1 MKLEKIELSNYRCF
15 DSLTVDIDPKL
26 TVLIAAN
33 GVGKS
38 TILDAIRVSLWTFVS
53 GFDLAK
59 TPFTDPGNS
68 IPIDDVRV
76 IKMLDGKMIRQL
88 PASVKAIGDPGT
100 GDTREWTRIREKETP
115 RSKTIDADKASF
127 VRQFASAIQEQIRDP
142 EKPYLYLPV
151 FGYYG
156 TGRLWAQKK
165 LTEANRGVDDTTK
178 NDFFMRAFAYR
189 NCLDPASS
197 YKHFKEWFT
206 WVHESYFESQIK
218 HLHNKANI
226 AKVEEM
232 HQPLLVVQQAID
244 TILQPITGWH
254 TLEFSYEHEK
264 SLIMTHPE
272 HGVLK
277 VDQLSDGIRSVLAM
291 VGDIAYRCVKLNP
304 LMGIEAAKK
313 TNGIVLID
321 EVDMH
326 LHPEWQQVILQQL
339 QQAFP
344 NIQFI
349 VTTHS
354 PQVLSTVKRENIRVL
369 APNAEGKIVASMPL
383 AKTYGEPSND
393 VLQSV
398 MHVDPQPPIPE
409 KADLHRLTELVDQG
423 QYQSSEAIALM
434 VSLNAQLDEQH
445 PQLQK
450 LQRSIARQK
459 VLNG

>member
-1 MKLEKIELSNYRCF
+1 MKLTKIEVQNFRLFESFECEF
-15 DSLTVDIDPKL
+15 HEKL
-26 TVLIAAN
+26 TVLVAN
-33 GVGKS
+33 NGGGKS
-38 TILDAIRVSLWTFVS
+38 SVLDA
-53 GFDLAK
+53 
-59 TPFTDPGNS
+59 
-68 IPIDDVRV
+68 VRV
-76 IKMLDGKMIRQL
+76 AMGGYLSAFEHGSATGIMLPDVHQTSLNNFNKKKHFPVMIKAEGDLGDNKAATWSRSLTSAKSGTTIKDMKPLLDYGKQTAL
-88 PASVKAIGDPGT
+88 EEDS
-100 GDTREWTRIREKETP
+100 
-115 RSKTIDADKASF
+115 
-127 VRQFASAIQEQIRDP
+127 SANW
-142 EKPYLYLPV
+142 PV
-151 FGYYG
+151 LAYYG
-156 TGRLWAQKK
+156 TGRLWNQKK
-165 LTEANRGVDDTTK
+165 LTSSKQALKLFDKRDAG
-178 NDFFMRAFAYR
+178 Y
-189 NCLDPASS
+189 LDCMEPASS
-197 YKHFKEWFT
+197 YKQFVDWF
-206 WVHESYFESQIK
+206 SYAHRVEGEAKLRFIEENQNANAEAINAFQSDYS
-218 HLHNKANI
+218 HLILA
-226 AKVEEM
+226 
-232 HQPLLVVQQAID
+232 VQEAID
-244 TILQPITGWH
+244 IVLKDTGWSKIH
-254 TLEFSYEHEK
+254 YSTKEK
-264 SLIMTHPE
+264 SLQAYHEAFGNMPV
-272 HGVLK
+272 G
-277 VDQLSDGIRSVLAM
+277 QLSDGLRNTIAM
-291 VGDIAYRCVKLNP
+291 VGDLAYRSAQLNP
-304 LMGIEAAKK
+304 HLTTHVCKK
-313 TNGIVLID
+313 IAGIVLID

-434 VSLNAQLDEQH
+434 VSLNAQLGEQH